1 LRLPEHT
8 YIYLKS
14 KLPVAN
20 CMHLYYRHQPLR
32 VKIEASEAEEE
43 QPDSDSLIEVP
54 ADSPN
59 LSFYR
64 KKYSYFND

>member
-1 LRLPEHT
+1 
-8 YIYLKS
+8 
-14 KLPVAN
+14 
-20 CMHLYYRHQPLR
+20 MHLYYRHQPLR